1 MAVCGVLLAY
11 GTTRLPSG
19 KWLLIMKVERSTC
32 NYSTPVVC
40 VYMLIRL
47 VGSIWN
53 TFSRHSRANLALKAF
68 PARVYGLKFGPSKII
83 SYSRILLIKA
93 LSTFAELRA
102 WLKGGWRGRGWGCRP
117 YPTLSFAVFNLYFT
131 FSYYS
136 CAWQLKKKKGKQL
149 SDSASPVL
157 KTLVDLLHQTLVDTL
172 HMISWLWMMPCENFQ
187 NILGCIISS
196 SRGVSTLVLMIP

>member
-1 MAVCGVLLAY
+1 MSIAERRVFRWLNEPTGQRLFAAVRSVLLAY

-19 KWLLIMKVERSTC
+19 KWLLIMKVECSTC

-40 VYMLIRL
+40 VYMFIRL

-83 SYSRILLIKA
+83 SYSRILLISA

-102 WLKGGWRGRGWGCRP
+102 RLKDGWWGRWGCRP
-117 YPTLSFAVFNLYFT
+117 YPTLSFAVFNCILP
-131 FSYYS
+131 SIIIPVP
-136 CAWQLKKKKGKQL
+136 
-149 SDSASPVL
+149 DS
-157 KTLVDLLHQTLVDTL
+157 
-172 HMISWLWMMPCENFQ
+172 
-187 NILGCIISS
+187 
-196 SRGVSTLVLMIP
+196 